1 MYKAN
6 VSWEAMQDNLK
17 ILTLAGL
24 VVTYGSKN
32 RRKYEIT
39 PKGERLVFSYE
50 EIIGT
55 ITSFM
60 NENTSQ
66 KIAPAVVS

>member
-1 MYKAN
+1 MYNAN
-6 VSWEAMQDNLK
+6 VSWEAMQDNLR

-24 VVTYGSKN
+24 VIAFGSKN

-39 PKGERLVFSYE
+39 AKGERLVVSYE

-60 NENTSQ
+60 NETTPVQ
-66 KIAPAVVS
+66 IAPALVS